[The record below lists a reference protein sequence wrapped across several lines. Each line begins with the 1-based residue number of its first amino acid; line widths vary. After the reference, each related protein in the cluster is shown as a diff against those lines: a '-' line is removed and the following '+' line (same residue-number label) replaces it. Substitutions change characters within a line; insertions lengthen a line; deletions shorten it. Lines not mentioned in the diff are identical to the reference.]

1 MNLAQRLE
9 SNATPGRILAA
20 QAVWET
26 SRDLFVEAERKELAV
41 KGRAQKVVAYE
52 CRPA

>member
-20 QAVWET
+20 EAVWYAA
-26 SRDLFVEAERKELAV
+26 RDLFAEAERKELAV
-41 KGRAQKVVAYE
+41 KGRAQMVVAYE